1 MPLPQSRIVRI
12 FNKLISWCLAPGAY
26 FNDGGRPQVAPT
38 GLLRYLPVVRRRAS
52 KAHPYKVAPLICDK
66 LGSATLGLYG
76 VTRSD
81 QLAACTLP
89 GSATL
94 SSTRVYK
101 RASSIMDKKVLISFL
116 KSFDV
121 LDSFF
126 RSAIS
131 FFESML
137 IP

>member
-1 MPLPQSRIVRI
+1 LPLPQSRIVRI
-12 FNKLISWCLAPGAY
+12 FNKFTRKWFIRRQIGNHC
-26 FNDGGRPQVAPT
+26 GRPQVAPT

-101 RASSIMDKKVLISFL
+101 RASSIMDKKAAISLLKSLEVLNSFL
-116 KSFDV
+116 
-121 LDSFF
+121 
-126 RSAIS
+126 RRAIS